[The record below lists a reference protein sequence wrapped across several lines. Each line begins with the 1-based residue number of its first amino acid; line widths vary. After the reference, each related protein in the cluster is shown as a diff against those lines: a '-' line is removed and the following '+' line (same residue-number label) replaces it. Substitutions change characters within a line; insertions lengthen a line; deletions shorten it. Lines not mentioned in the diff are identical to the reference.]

1 MIKKLLNRLK
11 ESSQILFLVMLIAII
26 SGCASPKTTDV
37 KAREDRRITDILTSE
52 DSKSFKVTIKGNRYL
67 SYSSVTQVSPRGLI
81 LHFPDTALGN
91 LETIYTPADNEIINS
106 IEAAEIVEDKAIT
119 SSVFIALKKKTA
131 YDLTPMGEGL
141 QISFPKSARP
151 PKELPQQKTRIGR
164 KAKPSTIPIDAPV
177 ARRLEDVT
185 VARLNENVIVNVKA
199 DGVIKN
205 YKAFNLIHPARIV
218 LDMYHLQSPYEDEQ
232 TIAVES
238 NLVNQVRHCVHP
250 DKVRLVVDTNKVASC
265 RLTQM
270 ETGIQIALSDSK
282 IAIESPKEEVET
294 QLESVTFMAMQNN
307 IKVNIQTDGA
317 IKDYESFTLDNPPR
331 IIFDIFDLRSP
342 YRSEQKIA
350 VESKWVNQIRY
361 CAHPDKVRLVLDTH
375 RGYLK
380 NYSATQAQNG
390 LLILIGSV
398 PGSHGE

>member
-11 ESSQILFLVMLIAII
+11 ESSQILFLFMLIAII
-26 SGCASPKTTDV
+26 SGCASPTASDV
-37 KAREDRRITDILTSE
+37 KAIESRRITGILTSE

-91 LETIYTPADNEIINS
+91 IETIYTPADNEIISS
-106 IEAAEIVEDKAIT
+106 IEASEILEDKAIK
-119 SSVFIALKKKTA
+119 SSVFIALKKKIA
-131 YDLTPMGEGL
+131 YDLTPTGEGL
-141 QISFPKSARP
+141 QISFPKSAEP
-151 PKELPQQKTRIGR
+151 PKETLQQKTIIGR
-164 KAKPSTIPIDAPV
+164 KNTPSTTPIDAPV

-185 VARLNENVIVNVKA
+185 VARLNENVIISVKA

-205 YKAFNLIHPARIV
+205 YKAFTLNHPARIV

-238 NLVNQVRHCVHP
+238 
-250 DKVRLVVDTNKVASC
+250 
-265 RLTQM
+265 
-270 ETGIQIALSDSK
+270 
-282 IAIESPKEEVET
+282 
-294 QLESVTFMAMQNN
+294 
-307 IKVNIQTDGA
+307 
-317 IKDYESFTLDNPPR
+317 
-331 IIFDIFDLRSP
+331 
-342 YRSEQKIA
+342 
-350 VESKWVNQIRY
+350 KWINQIRY

-390 LLILIGSV
+390 LLIIVGSV
-398 PGSHGE
+398 PGSQGE